1 MIASAF
7 SYYKLKA
14 VVVEYHSLEG
24 IWENYWKVLV
34 IRSGAQ
40 GET

>member
-14 VVVEYHSLEG
+14 VVVEYHGLDG
-24 IWENYWKVLV
+24 VWGNYWRVLT
-34 IRSGAQ
+34 INSGAQ